1 MKTDET
7 KIQQGNAGEETQVY
21 GNEGNKKVADEN
33 TAVPGGKKSTWK
45 QVVIGGVSGVFLGAA
60 GTLFTS
66 SASANDIEEITGNNG
81 NHSEGGTS
89 AGTPISPETA
99 ATSDG
104 LPVATVNDDMSF
116 GEAFAAAREQ
126 VGAGG
131 VFEWRGGIY
140 GTYYADEWNNMTAEE
155 RAEFGSHINYG
166 GGTAAHTAEAEP
178 EVQVAPE
185 VNVHGNESPDVVVVE
200 PEPQPVDNEVQ
211 ILGVETVDVGDGA
224 NVTMGY
230 AEVNGEEVF
239 VVDVDQDGEFDRV
252 FVDANHDGELT
263 SDEVVN
269 IEGQGLMVS
278 DWEQQAQMHN
288 PNDVYLAD
296 NNMPDYT
303 NDADV
308 NSFA

>member
-7 KIQQGNAGEETQVY
+7 KIQQGNAGEETQLY
-21 GNEGNKKVADEN
+21 GNEGNKKVANEN
-33 TAVPGGKKSTWK
+33 TTVPGGKKSTWK

-66 SASANDIEEITGNNG
+66 SASVNDVEEIAGNGG
-81 NHSEGGTS
+81 NHHEGGTH
-89 AGTPISPETA
+89 AETPISPETT
-99 ATSDG
+99 ATADG

-131 VFEWRGGIY
+131 VFEWHGGIY
-140 GTYYADEWNNMTAEE
+140 GTYYADEWNNMTPEE

-166 GGTAAHTAEAEP
+166 GGTATHTAEAEP
-178 EVQVAPE
+178 EVEVAPE
-185 VNVHGNESPDVVVVE
+185 VNVHGNESPEVAVVE
-200 PEPQPVDNEVQ
+200 LEPQPADNEVQ
-211 ILGVETVDVGDGA
+211 ILGVETVDVGDGSS
-224 NVTMGY
+224 VTMGY

-239 VVDVDQDGEFDRV
+239 VVDVDQDGEFDRLV
-252 FVDANHDGELT
+252 VDANHDGELT
-263 SDEVVN
+263 PDEVAN
-269 IEGQGLMVS
+269 IEGQGLMVD
-278 DWEQQAQMHN
+278 DWAQQAQMHDA
-288 PNDVYLAD
+288 NDVYLAD
-296 NNMPDYT
+296 NGMPDYT